1 MEDCIFCKIVRK
13 EIPSEIIY
21 EDDSAIGVL
30 DINPIAPGHT
40 FILPKKHSETI
51 LDTDDADVGPLFI
64 SVKRV
69 TELLDAAFHP
79 DGFTIGVNHGK
90 WAGQAIDHL
99 HIHVIPRWKTDGGSS
114 IHGLVSNP
122 PKESLTEIKKK
133 IIKE

>member
-13 EIPSEIIY
+13 EIPSEVIY
-21 EDDSAIGVL
+21 EDERAVGIL

-51 LDTDDADVGPLFI
+51 LDTDDTDIGPLFI

-69 TELLDAAFHP
+69 TELLAAAFHP
-79 DGFTIGVNHGK
+79 DGFTIGINHGK

-114 IHGLVSNP
+114 IHGVVSNP